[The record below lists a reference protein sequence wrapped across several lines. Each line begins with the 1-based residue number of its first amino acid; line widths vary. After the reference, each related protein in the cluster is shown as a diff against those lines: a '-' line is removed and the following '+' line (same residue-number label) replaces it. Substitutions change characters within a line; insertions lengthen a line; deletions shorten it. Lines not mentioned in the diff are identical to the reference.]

1 MKHFV
6 MAAIFAATLGA
17 TGAALPLT
25 GALASTN
32 IRYTGSAPVLSMN
45 PAKFRPA
52 LNDHL
57 GGQVRVRNHY
67 DQGSLNNQLL
77 DIMMNEHR

>member
-1 MKHFV
+1 MRHFV
-6 MAAIFAATLGA
+6 MAAVGAVTLGV

-25 GALASTN
+25 AALASTN
-32 IRYTGSAPVLSMN
+32 VQYTDSAPVLSMN
-45 PAKFRPA
+45 PTKDRPA
-52 LNDHL
+52 LSDHL

-77 DIMMNEHR
+77 TIMMNEHH

>member
-6 MAAIFAATLGA
+6 IAVVCAVTLGA

-25 GALASTN
+25 GAVASTN
-32 IRYTGSAPVLSMN
+32 VRYTDNAPVLSMN
-45 PAKFRPA
+45 PSKFRPA
-52 LNDHL
+52 LSDHL

-77 DIMMNEHR
+77 DIMMNEHH

>member
-1 MKHFV
+1 MRNFV
-6 MAAIFAATLGA
+6 MAAVCAVTLGA

-25 GALASTN
+25 QALASTN
-32 IRYTGSAPVLSMN
+32 VRYTDNAPVLSLN
-45 PAKFRPA
+45 PNKFRPA